1 MASRVKRLRMTGAH
15 SMSEAQTSTI
25 SQNDP
30 IIDSVMNGSDLA
42 TGQGAGA
49 MLRQAREACGL
60 HIAALAVLLKVP
72 VKKLEA
78 LESDRL
84 DLLPD
89 AVFVRAL
96 ASSVCRTLKI
106 DPAIIL
112 ARLPQTRAPKLTY
125 QGTGINEPFR
135 SPSDGPGPSIW
146 AQVSRP
152 AVLAGLLLLM
162 GALVL
167 IFLPVVKTG
176 ITEVR
181 LETREFKTK
190 TMDTEKTMPATAVA
204 EARLGDSQNATVSP
218 ASSLA
223 TTGISVVPSEP
234 ASAMTATAAIA
245 GAPLAAKSL
254 VTVTVP
260 SPLPTSASK
269 VSSAATS
276 SPTFVATANSP
287 LASDVVVF
295 TAKTESWVEATDA
308 RGQVVLRRT
317 LAAGEVVGASGA
329 LPLKVIVGRAN
340 ATQVEIRGK
349 VFDVNA
355 VAKDNVA
362 RFEVR

>member
-1 MASRVKRLRMTGAH
+1 
-15 SMSEAQTSTI
+15 MSEAQTS
-25 SQNDP
+25 
-30 IIDSVMNGSDLA
+30 IIAEDLA
-42 TGQGAGA
+42 SVSQQGAGVL
-49 MLRQAREACGL
+49 LRQAREASGL

-112 ARLPQTRAPKLTY
+112 ARLPQTDAPKLTY
-125 QGTGINEPFR
+125 QGTGINAPFR
-135 SPSDGPGPSIW
+135 APGDGPGPSIW
-146 AQVSRP
+146 TQVSRP
-152 AVLAGLLLLM
+152 AVLAGLLLLL

-167 IFLPVVKTG
+167 IFLPAIK
-176 ITEVR
+176 
-181 LETREFKTK
+181 
-190 TMDTEKTMPATAVA
+190 
-204 EARLGDSQNATVSP
+204 
-218 ASSLA
+218 
-223 TTGISVVPSEP
+223 TGISVVSPDINEPKAISMDAEKTLLPKAAVEP
-234 ASAMTATAAIA
+234 ALPDSQKSTVSQASSPAMPVVIVATAESAPAMTATAAMT
-245 GAPLAAKSL
+245 GAPLTAKSSL
-254 VTVTVP
+254 TATVS
-260 SPLPTSASK
+260 SPAPTSASK
-269 VSSAATS
+269 VLSAGT
-276 SPTFVATANSP
+276 SPTFVVTANSP
-287 LASDVVVF
+287 LTSDVVVF

-308 RGQVVLRRT
+308 KGQVVLRRT

-362 RFEVR
+362 RFEVK

>member
-1 MASRVKRLRMTGAH
+1 
-15 SMSEAQTSTI
+15 MSEAQTSTN

-30 IIDSVMNGSDLA
+30 TTDPAMNGSDLTA
-42 TGQGAGA
+42 GQQGPGA
-49 MLRQAREACGL
+49 MLRQAREARGL

-112 ARLPQTRAPKLTY
+112 ARLPQTDAPKLTY

-135 SPSDGPGPSIW
+135 SPGDGPGPSVW

-152 AVLAGLLLLM
+152 AALAGLLLLM

-167 IFLPVVKTG
+167 IFLPAIKTG
-176 ITEVR
+176 ISEVR
-181 LETREFKTK
+181 LETIEFKTK
-190 TMDTEKTMPATAVA
+190 NMETEKTMAAAAAA
-204 EARLGDSQNATVSP
+204 EARLADSQKATVTSV
-218 ASSLA
+218 SSLA
-223 TTGISVVPSEP
+223 TAGISVVPSEP
-234 ASAMTATAAIA
+234 TSAIAATAAIG
-245 GAPLAAKSL
+245 GAPQATKSS
-254 VTVTVP
+254 VTVTVS

-269 VSSAATS
+269 VSSAGTS
-276 SPTFVATANSP
+276 SPTFVVTANSP

-340 ATQVEIRGK
+340 ATQVQIRGK

-362 RFEVR
+362 RFEVK

>member
-1 MASRVKRLRMTGAH
+1 MTVGH
-15 SMSEAQTSTI
+15 SMSEADNPTT
-25 SQNDP
+25 P
-30 IIDSVMNGSDLA
+30 PDSAPAELL
-42 TGQGAGA
+42 GAGA
-49 MLRQAREACGL
+49 MLKQAREASGL

-106 DPAIIL
+106 DPTVIL
-112 ARLPQTRAPKLTY
+112 ASLPQTGAPKLIY
-125 QGTGINEPFR
+125 QGTGINAPFR
-135 SPSDGPGPSIW
+135 SPGDGPGPSIW

-167 IFLPVVKTG
+167 IFLPVIKTG
-176 ITEVR
+176 VGAIQPELSDSRVMNMEAEKATPAAAV
-181 LETREFKTK
+181 LETSIS
-190 TMDTEKTMPATAVA
+190 
-204 EARLGDSQNATVSP
+204 DSQKSS
-218 ASSLA
+218 ASQVASLA
-223 TTGISVVPSEP
+223 TPVITSPVEP
-234 ASAMTATAAIA
+234 ASASAALGVVA
-245 GAPLAAKSL
+245 GVPLAAKTS
-254 VTVTVP
+254 VTVTVS
-260 SPLPTSASK
+260 SPLPTSQSK
-269 VSSAATS
+269 VLSAGTS
-276 SPTFVATANSP
+276 SPTFVVTANAS
-287 LASDVVVF
+287 LANAVVVF

-308 RGQVVLRRT
+308 KGQVVLRRT
-317 LAAGEVVGASGA
+317 LAAGEVVGAAGA

-349 VFDVNA
+349 VFDLNS

-362 RFEVR
+362 RFEVK

>member
-1 MASRVKRLRMTGAH
+1 
-15 SMSEAQTSTI
+15 MSEAQTSTI

-30 IIDSVMNGSDLA
+30 TTDSVPDKSDLT
-42 TGQGAGA
+42 TGQQGAGVT
-49 MLRQAREACGL
+49 LRLAREARGL

-78 LESDRL
+78 LEADRL

-106 DPAIIL
+106 DPAIVL
-112 ARLPQTRAPKLTY
+112 AQLPHTDAPKLTY

-135 SPSDGPGPSIW
+135 SPSDGPGPSMW

-167 IFLPVVKTG
+167 IFLPAIKTG
-176 ITEVR
+176 ISEVR
-181 LETREFKTK
+181 LETNEFRSKNTEP
-190 TMDTEKTMPATAVA
+190 EKTMPSAAVA
-204 EARLGDSQNATVSP
+204 QAGLDNSQKAEVSP
-218 ASSLA
+218 VSSSA
-223 TTGISVVPSEP
+223 TSGISVVASE
-234 ASAMTATAAIA
+234 SAAAISA
-245 GAPLAAKSL
+245 ASVIGGAPLAAQSSATL
-254 VTVTVP
+254 TAP
-260 SPLPTSASK
+260 SSLPTSASK
-269 VSSAATS
+269 GSSPAASSA
-276 SPTFVATANSP
+276 TFAATANSP
-287 LASDVVVF
+287 RANDVVVF
-295 TAKTESWVEATDA
+295 SAKTESWVEATDA
-308 RGQVVLRRT
+308 NGLVLMRRT
-317 LAAGEVVGASGA
+317 LVAGEVVGVSGV
-329 LPLKVIVGRAN
+329 LPLKIVVGRAN

-362 RFEVR
+362 RFEVK